1 VGNLAGLPSGG
12 PAVLL
17 AKGAWQT
24 LMLPSERN
32 ERLVKRVGIAICLL
46 MALYII
52 IWLIRFISGNFHKA
66 LEQRNVPMEDGRG
79 RVVETG

>member
-1 VGNLAGLPSGG
+1 MANLAGLPAGG

-24 LMLPSERN
+24 LMLPAERN

-52 IWLIRFISGNFHKA
+52 IWMIRFISGNFHKA
-66 LEQRNVPMEDGRG
+66 LEQRNVPVDESRA